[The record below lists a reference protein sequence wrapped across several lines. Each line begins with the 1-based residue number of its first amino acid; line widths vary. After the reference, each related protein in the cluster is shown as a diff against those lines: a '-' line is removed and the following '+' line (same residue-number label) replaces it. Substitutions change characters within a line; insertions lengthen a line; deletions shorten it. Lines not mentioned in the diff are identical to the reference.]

1 MAAAPIGNGKAGH
14 AWTGT
19 SSAQEEREVARVTEQ
34 AETRGVA
41 AGVEPLDQRRVSVVC
56 RTTRIDLSLPA
67 HLELVA
73 VIPEVVEL
81 VRNRVRG
88 PAGSGPG
95 IDVDE
100 LMGGDAGGS
109 WQLSRLA
116 GGPLAVSETLAQQRV
131 HDGEILVLDHRP
143 VPTPAPLFDDVLQGL
158 TDGDVACSPTW
169 ERSDAVTAAVVTTA
183 VAALAAA
190 AALLRQWWSGG
201 GALTPVIA
209 ALLAAVAV
217 AAVLGL
223 RSSAAPGA
231 AHTIAG
237 VSALAFTVL
246 AAATVGSAPAGA
258 GHLIGG
264 LTSGAVLAGV
274 LRCTVFRV
282 GVVAGGDGRP
292 RTAAAAPTYPLAAGY
307 LAATVTLTVGA
318 IGAAVA
324 AFSGAPVEA
333 IGPALALTGLLLLT
347 SAPRLAVSAARVPVP
362 PVPAPGDDVEAGD
375 LEDIDHDVRSRST
388 DGLRPRGPL
397 PSPDVLLHRFL
408 SSRSWLTG
416 FLAAAGV
423 LCTVGSLLALTGG
436 PGPTRWAAPLA
447 LVLVVVL
454 VLRGLGYADRVHTTI
469 LLASALALAAG
480 VLAGASTVLPSPAG
494 VVVPAAV
501 AIAAAVVVA
510 ATVLPRVELS
520 PAALR
525 AVGTVEAILLCVIV
539 PLAIGAMGIYSL
551 VRQR

>member
-1 MAAAPIGNGKAGH
+1 VRRWTPHERLPASTMAAAPIGNGKAGH

-169 ERSDAVTAAVVTTA
+169 ARSDAVTAAVMTTA
-183 VAALAAA
+183 VAAPAA
-190 AALLRQWWSGG
+190 
-201 GALTPVIA
+201 A

-231 AHTIAG
+231 AHTVAG
-237 VSALAFTVL
+237 VSALAFTML

-282 GVVAGGDGRP
+282 GVVAGGDGR
-292 RTAAAAPTYPLAAGY
+292 
-307 LAATVTLTVGA
+307 
-318 IGAAVA
+318 
-324 AFSGAPVEA
+324 
-333 IGPALALTGLLLLT
+333 
-347 SAPRLAVSAARVPVP
+347 
-362 PVPAPGDDVEAGD
+362 
-375 LEDIDHDVRSRST
+375 
-388 DGLRPRGPL
+388 
-397 PSPDVLLHRFL
+397 
-408 SSRSWLTG
+408 
-416 FLAAAGV
+416 
-423 LCTVGSLLALTGG
+423 
-436 PGPTRWAAPLA
+436 
-447 LVLVVVL
+447 
-454 VLRGLGYADRVHTTI
+454 
-469 LLASALALAAG
+469 
-480 VLAGASTVLPSPAG
+480 
-494 VVVPAAV
+494 
-501 AIAAAVVVA
+501 
-510 ATVLPRVELS
+510 
-520 PAALR
+520 
-525 AVGTVEAILLCVIV
+525 
-539 PLAIGAMGIYSL
+539 
-551 VRQR
+551 